1 MGCGLV
7 HIHRTYVTHVRI
19 THVTLGA
26 LEFDH
31 IKSYTQD

>member
-1 MGCGLV
+1 MGCDSA
-7 HIHRTYVTHVRI
+7 HMSHTYATHVRI

-31 IKSYTQD
+31 IKSYV